1 MFYSPLRLSS
11 PITRVFAQA
20 LDAALIWLGGL
31 LAFDWYSPGAELLSQ
46 YSMVMLA
53 ASLVF
58 LLLFSPTVYRSWRA
72 DQFWVMLR
80 AVSVGWTGTVLL
92 ILIWLFLTKASADFS
107 RLWVGTWAVGT
118 LVLLCLVRLAAY
130 SLLRWLRTQG
140 FNYKTVL
147 LVGDG
152 ATSLG
157 VRESL
162 AEASWSGFRVVAT
175 VAPGAIAP
183 HLPERSQ
190 GKIDEVWI
198 CLPLSDEAGI
208 RAALQELRH
217 STANIRLVPD
227 MFALKLI
234 NHGVS
239 EVVGIPM
246 LDLSASPMT
255 GRNRLLKAVE
265 DYTLALLI
273 LLLVAPLMLGIA
285 LAVKFSSRGPVLFRQ
300 PRLGWNGEEI
310 VVYKFRS
317 MVVHDEDGG
326 QVSQARKDDARLT
339 RVGAFLRRTSL
350 DELPQFIN
358 VLQGRMSIVG
368 PRPHALAHNEYYK
381 ELVPGYMLRHKVKP
395 GITGWAQING
405 FRGETD
411 TLDKMSRR
419 VEYDLRY
426 IENWSIWLDL
436 SIIVQTIFRGFVHQ
450 NAY

>member
-1 MFYSPLRLSS
+1 MLRSPIRLSS
-11 PITRVFAQA
+11 PLTRFFAQG
-20 LDAALIWLGGL
+20 LDALIILLCGW
-31 LAFDWYSPGAELLSQ
+31 LAFQWYNPGVELPSQ
-46 YSMVMLA
+46 YSVIILA
-53 ASLVF
+53 GSLIL
-58 LLLFSPTVYRSWRA
+58 LLLFSPDIYRSWRA

-80 AVSVGWTGTVLL
+80 TVSVGWIGTVLL

-107 RLWVGTWAVGT
+107 RLWVATWGLGT
-118 LVLLCLVRLAAY
+118 LLVLCAERLVVY
-130 SLLRWLRTQG
+130 SLLRWLRTKG
-140 FNYKTVL
+140 LNFKTVL
-147 LVGDG
+147 LVGEG
-152 ATSLG
+152 ETSAR
-157 VRESL
+157 VAESL
-162 AEASWSGFRVVAT
+162 ALSTWSGLRVVAT
-175 VAPGAIAP
+175 VAPDRLAP
-183 HLPERSQ
+183 HLPSA
-190 GKIDEVWI
+190 GGGNVDEVWI
-198 CLPLSDEAGI
+198 CLPLSDEKGI
-208 RAALQELRH
+208 REALQALRH

-234 NHGVS
+234 NHGIS

-255 GRNRLLKAVE
+255 GRNRLLKALE
-265 DYTLALLI
+265 DYSIASLI

-285 LAVKFSSRGPVLFRQ
+285 LVIKLTSPGPMLFKQR
-300 PRLGWNGEEI
+300 RLGWNGEEI

-317 MVVHDEDGG
+317 MVVHHEKDF
-326 QVSQARKDDARLT
+326 QVSQARRGDTRLT

-358 VLQGRMSIVG
+358 VLQGRMSVVG
-368 PRPHALAHNEYYK
+368 PRPHALAHNDYYK

-426 IENWSIWLDL
+426 IENWSVWLDL
-436 SIIVQTIFRGFVHQ
+436 SIIVQTIFRGFVHK